1 MWRSFEYHAQDL
13 WRSVYENRPRAHLG
27 GGARSFARALTN
39 AAWIFPRR
47 SGLRPFELSWVST
60 DSQHSSQQQGAK
72 FPRVRRDRSSKE
84 EVGCDVE
91 KSSER
96 GGFPQIGRTLRAFTG
111 GKKRVEYTPARNCAA
126 ERPTHECT
134 GNSGKRTRGKPSNGI
149 YGNEIG
155 VVE

>member
-60 DSQHSSQQQGAK
+60 DSQHSSQQQGLNFLGSGVTEVLRKKWDVTLKNPQNAADSHRLDERLGLSQGAK
-72 FPRVRRDRSSKE
+72 
-84 EVGCDVE
+84 
-91 KSSER
+91 SE
-96 GGFPQIGRTLRAFTG
+96 
-111 GKKRVEYTPARNCAA
+111 
-126 ERPTHECT
+126 
-134 GNSGKRTRGKPSNGI
+134 
-149 YGNEIG
+149 
-155 VVE
+155 